1 MWDLSGIL
9 KRFVDECRK
18 MTGKKEEE
26 KTAGTEKAVLGFGAG
41 FPVLFL
47 AWEAM
52 VC

>member
-1 MWDLSGIL
+1 MQKNDREK
-9 KRFVDECRK
+9 KR
-18 MTGKKEEE
+18 KKRLPEQ
-26 KTAGTEKAVLGFGAG
+26 KKAVLGFGAG

>member
-1 MWDLSGIL
+1 MQ
-9 KRFVDECRK
+9 KNYR
-18 MTGKKEEE
+18 KKEEE